1 MEEIKLGKAYQ
12 RDLVVDKR
20 YPVIRTGEQEDKKYM
35 RGDILDAN
43 AVQQLIDNIQEED
56 PKAVVERGAGEN
68 SIQQKGTG
76 SVATGEGAMAVG
88 SYTQASGTSAF
99 AEGHDTKATGA
110 NSHAE
115 GTGSEA
121 SNGSAHAEGYQCK
134 ASGDCSHAEGF
145 QTIASGHQAHAGGIH
160 SRATAQASFVHGDN
174 LIMNTP
180 AGAAFGKFNAATTEA
195 GDPLFCI
202 GVGSDENSR
211 ENILSVYDR
220 SVTIG
225 DNFTS
230 ILYSNEESAMIPG
243 IDVIQLAT
251 AYRSGGNGCALRIS
265 SDDNADYGVKKG
277 GSFHGDWDFSN
288 ANVTG
293 LPEGSGA
300 AYEVV
305 DAGYLNLDQ
314 TETYYEVPA
323 TVYTALKTVWD
334 EGKVPVLTGI
344 LVNHTTEFAL
354 IPTADET
361 RSALYCY
368 WHAYS
373 NVGSNNSWHVAGD
386 ICSTGGRLYP
396 EEEQK
401 PITVDQT
408 VQDGSQNPVSGN
420 AVYQAL
426 ASLDARVAALEN
438 NQ

>member
-56 PKAVVERGAGEN
+56 PKAVVERGVGEN
-68 SIQQKGTG
+68 SIQQKGTDATATALNSAAFG
-76 SVATGEGAMAVG
+76 HKTQATG
-88 SYTQASGTSAF
+88 
-99 AEGHDTKATGA
+99 KA
-110 NSHAE
+110 SHAE
-115 GTGSEA
+115 GGAT
-121 SNGSAHAEGYQCK
+121 K
-134 ASGDCSHAEGF
+134 ASGDCSHSEGY

-180 AGAAFGKFNAATTEA
+180 AGAAFGKFNAATTEV

-211 ENILSVYDR
+211 ENILSVSDR
-220 SVTIG
+220 SVAIG
-225 DNFTS
+225 SSFTS
-230 ILYSNEESAMIPG
+230 IQFLDEENAIVPG
-243 IDVIQLAT
+243 LDIIQFAT
-251 AYRSGGNGCALRIS
+251 AYRSGGTGCSLQIS
-265 SDDNADYGVKKG
+265 SGDNADYGIKKG
-277 GSFHGDWDFSN
+277 GSFRGDWDFSN

-300 AYEVV
+300 AYEIV
-305 DAGYLNLDQ
+305 DAGMLEFKVDGNDH
-314 TETYYEVPA
+314 YYEVPA
-323 TVYTALKTVWD
+323 MVYTQLKTVWD
-334 EGKVPVLTGI
+334 EGKVPVLAGG
-344 LVNHTTEFAL
+344 LPYDTTSFAL
-354 IPTADET
+354 IPVYDGDSFYCFF
-361 RSALYCY
+361 RGVNGSYYVYGAL
-368 WHAYS
+368 HA
-373 NVGSNNSWHVAGD
+373 GQA
-386 ICSTGGRLYP
+386 GRLYRKQ
-396 EEEQK
+396 EQE

-408 VQDGSQNPVSGN
+408 VQSGSQNPVSGN

-426 ASLDARVAALEN
+426 ASLEARVTALEN